1 MPHESYS
8 EKREVISTE
17 EDEGKRIDLFLSE
30 ALGEDISRTFIQ
42 KLISSE
48 NVLVN
53 GKPIKKSS
61 FSVGEGM
68 IYTLFLPKESQLE
81 SVIPENIPIDIL
93 YEDSD
98 ALVINKPAGMVVHP
112 DKTYSRG
119 TVVNAVLW
127 HCKKSLSGIGGVMR
141 PGIVHRLDKDTSGV
155 LLIAKNDKAHRHFAE
170 EIAMR
175 RVQKI
180 YTTLVF
186 GRIKA
191 LSGSIDAPIAR
202 DPNNRQKMS
211 VSDSPSAK
219 HALTHFNV
227 EDFFHS
233 PICTL
238 LKVQIITG
246 RTHQIR
252 VHFSSLNFPVVGD
265 EAYGNEKQNREF
277 FKAFP
282 LSRIFLHAQSLEIA
296 FPSGEKKRFEAPLPE
311 DLEKCLRM
319 LKGE

>member
-1 MPHESYS
+1 MPHEAYS
-8 EKREVISTE
+8 EKREVIAGE

-30 ALGEDISRTFIQ
+30 ALGDDISRTFLQ
-42 KLISSE
+42 KLIVTKS
-48 NVLVN
+48 VLGN

-61 FSVGEGM
+61 FSVQEGVVYS
-68 IYTLFLPKESQLE
+68 IFLPKERKLE
-81 SVIPENIPIDIL
+81 TVIPENIPLDIL
-93 YEDSD
+93 YEDTD

-112 DKTYSRG
+112 DKTYSKG
-119 TVVNAVLW
+119 TVVNAVLS
-127 HCKKSLSGIGGVMR
+127 HCDNSLSGIGGVIR

-186 GRIKA
+186 GRVKA
-191 LSGSIDAPIAR
+191 LSGSVDSPIIR
-202 DPNNRQKMS
+202 DPSNRQKMS
-211 VSDSPSAK
+211 VSDLPNAK
-219 HALTHFNV
+219 HALTHFTV
-227 EDFFHS
+227 ENFFRS
-233 PICTL
+233 PLCTL
-238 LKVQIITG
+238 LRVQIVTG

-265 EAYGNEKQNREF
+265 ETYGNEKQNREF

-282 LSRIFLHAQSLEIA
+282 LSRIFLHAQSFEIV
-296 FPSGEKKRFEAPLPE
+296 FPSGEKKHFEARLSE

-319 LKGE
+319 LKEE